1 MDLNEIQMDLSAIR
15 MHFSE
20 SEIHPNKKNLETR
33 SEHLKIFLISDPVQT
48 WGMFC
53 LDMDMS
59 ESGLRQVWI
68 LSHMQTCSR
77 PDSDLEHS
85 SVRSGFQVFVKYGM

>member
-15 MHFSE
+15 MHFSRK
-20 SEIHPNKKNLETR
+20 SIQIKKNLETR
-33 SEHLKIFLISDPVQT
+33 SEHLKIFLILDLVQT

-53 LDMDMS
+53 LYMDMS

-77 PDSDLEHS
+77 PDSDLEHT
-85 SVRSGFQVFVKYGM
+85 SVRSGFQVFVRYGM